1 MDGARKPTLA
11 IIVYNGIHGDSRV
24 LKTALT
30 AARAGWD
37 VTLIG
42 RAPRA
47 RREESMLGPVRVI
60 RVPLVRTLHDRFER
74 LHLERHAATLRP
86 TPTRGMQLARGL
98 GRLGKRLPRGSAR
111 VTRAARSLERRLT
124 PTLSAA
130 DLPPAL
136 PTVAP
141 EDVDWRRD
149 WPILTDWWLS
159 FGPEL
164 TRLAPDLIH
173 ANDSQML
180 AVAARS
186 AAELRLRGGKTAWV
200 YDSHEYVPMVDWGHP
215 TVSAAYRQLEREYIG
230 RADAV
235 VTVSPT
241 IAEMLQ
247 AEYDLTERPHV
258 VANAPV
264 MGVTA
269 SPHSV
274 RDAAGLAPGV
284 PLMVY
289 SGYLAPARGVDVVVQ
304 ALTLLPGVHLAIVA
318 NGTSP
323 TLASLIEQA
332 KAAGVESRVHVVP
345 YVPPYAVPSYLSTA
359 DVGLIPFHPD
369 RHHNSSL
376 PTKLAEY
383 LHARLPVVASDME
396 TTKAF
401 VTSTGVGA
409 VFRSSSATDLAEAVH
424 EVLGDLESR
433 RVAITDELLA
443 DLSWERQ
450 AEVLLDVYEKV
461 SGHRPP
467 LPAEPVSWDVEETSD
482 VATQASP
489 A

>member
-1 MDGARKPTLA
+1 M
-11 IIVYNGIHGDSRV
+11 
-24 LKTALT
+24 
-30 AARAGWD
+30 
-37 VTLIG
+37 
-42 RAPRA
+42 
-47 RREESMLGPVRVI
+47 
-60 RVPLVRTLHDRFER
+60 
-74 LHLERHAATLRP
+74 
-86 TPTRGMQLARGL
+86 
-98 GRLGKRLPRGSAR
+98 
-111 VTRAARSLERRLT
+111 
-124 PTLSAA
+124 
-130 DLPPAL
+130 
-136 PTVAP
+136 
-141 EDVDWRRD
+141 
-149 WPILTDWWLS
+149 
-159 FGPEL
+159 
-164 TRLAPDLIH
+164 
-173 ANDSQML
+173 
-180 AVAARS
+180 
-186 AAELRLRGGKTAWV
+186 
-200 YDSHEYVPMVDWGHP
+200 
-215 TVSAAYRQLEREYIG
+215 
-230 RADAV
+230 
-235 VTVSPT
+235 SPT

-409 VFRSSSATDLAEAVH
+409 VFRSSSATDLAEAVRT
-424 EVLGDLESR
+424 VLGDVESR
-433 RVAITDELLA
+433 RLAITDELLA

-450 AEVLLDVYEKV
+450 ADVLLDVYEKV

-467 LPAEPVSWDVEETSD
+467 LPPDPVSWDVEETPD
-482 VATQASP
+482 PATHASP

>member
-1 MDGARKPTLA
+1 MNSTRRPTLA

-47 RREESMLGPVRVI
+47 HREESMLGPVRVI
-60 RVPLVRTLHDRFER
+60 RLPLVRTLHDRFEQ
-74 LHLERHAATLRP
+74 LHLERHAAQLQP
-86 TPTRGMQLARGL
+86 TPTRGVELARAL
-98 GRLGKRLPRGSAR
+98 GRLGRRLPRGSTR
-111 VTRAARSLERRLT
+111 VARAARSLERRLT
-124 PTLSAA
+124 PALSLA

-136 PTVAP
+136 PTAAP

-159 FGPEL
+159 FSPEL
-164 TRLAPDLIH
+164 LRLAPDLIH

-180 AVAARS
+180 AVAART
-186 AAELRLRGGKTAWV
+186 AAELRLRGGQTAWV

-230 RADAV
+230 RSDAV
-235 VTVSPT
+235 VTVSPA

-247 AEYDLTERPHV
+247 AEYDLAERPHV

-264 MGVTA
+264 MGVTTSA
-269 SPHSV
+269 HSV
-274 RDAAGLAPGV
+274 RESAGLAPDV

-289 SGYLAPARGVDVVVQ
+289 SGYLAPARGVDVVVE

-323 TLASLIEQA
+323 TLAALLDQA
-332 KAAGVESRVHVVP
+332 KGAGVDSRVHVVP

-376 PTKLAEY
+376 PTKLSEY

-409 VFRSSSATDLAEAVH
+409 VFRSSSATELAEAVRT
-424 EVLGDLESR
+424 VLGDLEAHR
-433 RVAITDELLA
+433 AAITDELLA

-450 AEVLLDVYEKV
+450 AEVLLAVYEKV
-461 SGHRPP
+461 SGHRPVP
-467 LPAEPVSWDVEETSD
+467 PAEPVSWDVEETP
-482 VATQASP
+482 VAAAVHGQA
-489 A
+489 